1 MSHSLQIKT
10 WRWHLSNVKDFT
22 RSICLSFNWF
32 YSSLVLKLLFILPFN
47 ILVKSATADF
57 VLLISV
63 IVEAKFLVAVSK
75 LFEVSEQ
82 FYSNR
87 KFIEQLLLIVKTFK
101 LNHFWTC
108 LSDLFSHF
116 LQRLL
121 FHDLPAE
128 YSLNNQRKQLHLKFR
143 LKLIK

>member
-1 MSHSLQIKT
+1 MTLAFDQCQRFHSFYLLNLYFFFFVFVI
-10 WRWHLSNVKDFT
+10 SN
-22 RSICLSFNWF
+22 
-32 YSSLVLKLLFILPFN
+32 LFILPFN
-47 ILVKSATADF
+47 ILVKFATADV
-57 VLLISV
+57 VLLNSV
-63 IVEAKFLVAVSK
+63 IVEAKFVVAVSK

-82 FYSNR
+82 FYSKR
-87 KFIEQLLLIVKTFK
+87 KFIEQLFLIVKTFK
-101 LNHFWTC
+101 FNHFWTC

-128 YSLNNQRKQLHLKFR
+128 YSLHNQRKQLYLKFR